1 MSVRVVPESPNLL
14 KARAPTRY
22 VPSSTAEMSQA
33 KFHVKLLPVASP
45 CSTLS
50 SDHLTFSGTAVVVA
64 WNVTAAT
71 LVVIGSAVGL
81 VLVSVLMPGA
91 SAAPG
96 LLMTASWRALRVVEP
111 SVQVTSKAT
120 RL

>member
-1 MSVRVVPESPNLL
+1 MRVANLL

-22 VPSSTAEMSQA
+22 VPSSTAEISQP

-50 SDHLTFSGTAVVVA
+50 SDHLTFSGTAVGVA

-71 LVVIGSAVGL
+71 LAVIGSAVGL
-81 VLVSVLMPGA
+81 VLVSVLMPVP
-91 SAAPG
+91 APHPG
-96 LLMTASWRALRVVEP
+96 C
-111 SVQVTSKAT
+111 
-120 RL
+120 